1 MMLDTAAPCALGWR
15 RAAPLAA
22 LAGLLLGCPQVQLPG
37 SGAALFMSPQSNP
50 LALSQD
56 GTRLYVANTT
66 SGTLSV
72 LDVENP
78 LAPVEI
84 AQIKVGH
91 DPVGVAVRPSGPGE
105 DELVFVTNHISD
117 SISVVS
123 RERMAV
129 TQTLQDLDAD
139 GISTTNEPVG
149 VAFAG
154 PSRAFV
160 TLDHSN
166 EVLVL
171 DLDPGSGTFGIN
183 PARLPITAQA
193 PRAVAVAGNQLFVAS
208 FESFNQTEL
217 STCTWWDERGLLE
230 NDAAMTDEGCEI
242 PLELISNVSVS
253 GGLSLGKIGEFA
265 ARNPNIGGRVIRDTD
280 LPDRD
285 LFVFDVESLALQQVV
300 EHVGTLL
307 YGLDAGSGGRLYVT
321 NTEAR
326 NHLDG
331 LHRLDNRMFENRLS
345 FLDCAPGCGGLQ
357 HADLDAGAAGLGQ
370 TVPIP
375 HGLDVSGDGETVVVT
390 AAAADGDPGDGRV
403 AMHGLFTLDRNG
415 QVLGSALVGALPEG
429 VALRSDAGGAAQV
442 AFVLNT
448 TDSTISVVDVS
459 DPAQPTPLVAALTI
473 GSDPT
478 PPEIRL
484 GRALFNGARASTSR
498 TFSCASCHPNGNI
511 DQLLWVI
518 NTPESP
524 DDGPAPSGEIA
535 EPRSTMPIRG
545 LRDTLPLHWEGVL
558 ADPFP
563 GVNPNAAAFDSDGDC
578 PLPDP
583 NTGEGEITCSRH
595 LVNASLRGVM
605 CQQNGAGCVP
615 GPGQAGPGGSGLPGN
630 LTDAERDAM
639 AAFQL
644 AVTFPPPPKRR
655 PDDVLSPLA
664 LQGVSD
670 FFTNED
676 GKGVNSPGGV
686 GQFINFA
693 PATCADNAMGC
704 HALPLTVSTNSNV
717 VGGFDAPSA
726 RGMWDRSV
734 LFSNGIVS
742 SEEGLRMAQDCADGI
757 EPPQKL
763 FLLNLG
769 GSQPV
774 PVFLKGDP
782 CNLRSS
788 QLDSL
793 ILLAQLPFP
802 SGSTVYDPAV
812 GMTERG
818 SFLATFEGLFAL
830 VYGFRGEAIW
840 AFQEE
845 IGTGLPGIAGRQ
857 VHVDRSNVLDS
868 AVAAQMDR
876 IEEAAALGKITAVAT
891 GEPIGE
897 LRFLP
902 ETGRWSSA
910 NGLVS
915 WTGEKLRRAVLDADG
930 SVMITADLPANV
942 SIGGADRQPLL
953 FENPVAKAAET
964 NGMPPTL
971 PRPAENQA
979 TSFVLGERYV
989 EPGAIALVN
998 GVYCASCSV
1007 DLVRTLAGPALSF
1020 GLNPGLPAGVHVIQ
1034 VQNPNGWVSNEMPI
1048 CVTNGVDVCMSV
1060 PQASDPTILPID
1072 EPDPTPL
1079 PEPEPLPIVIRP
1091 PSPCPDG
1098 FACIQPIGVPIL
1110 VDADAP

>member
-1 MMLDTAAPCALGWR
+1 MTVDSTAR
-15 RAAPLAA
+15 RALRWLRAASFAA
-22 LAGLLLGCPQVQLPG
+22 LAGLLLGCPQVLLPG

-50 LALSQD
+50 IALSQD

-72 LDVENP
+72 LDVENL

-91 DPVGVAVRPSGPGE
+91 DPVGVAVRPSGPGD

-123 RERMAV
+123 RKRMAV
-129 TQTLQDLDAD
+129 IQTLQDLDAD
-139 GISTTNEPVG
+139 GVSTTNEPVG

-160 TLDHSN
+160 TLDHPN

-171 DLDPGSGTFGIN
+171 DLDSASGTFVIH
-183 PARLPITAQA
+183 PTRLPITAQA
-193 PRAVAVAGNQLFVAS
+193 PRAVAVAGGQLFVAS

-217 STCTWWDERGLLE
+217 STCGWWDDRALLE
-230 NDAAMTDEGCEI
+230 NDVAMTDEGCEI
-242 PLELISNVSVS
+242 PLELIGGISAS
-253 GGLSLGKIGEFA
+253 GGLRLGAIGEFA

-285 LFVFDVESLALQQVV
+285 LFVFDTQTLALQQVV

-307 YGLDAGSGGRLYVT
+307 YGLGAGSGGRLYVT

-345 FLDCAPGCGGLQ
+345 FLDCTPSCGGLQ
-357 HADLDAGAAGLGQ
+357 HVDLDAGAAPLGQ

-375 HGLDVSGDGETVVVT
+375 HGLDVSGDGETLVVT

-429 VALRSDAGGAAQV
+429 VALRSDSRGAAEA

-448 TDSTISVVDVS
+448 TDSTVSVVNVS
-459 DPAQPTPLVAALTI
+459 DPAQPTPLVAALTV
-473 GSDPT
+473 GADPT

-498 TFSCASCHPNGNI
+498 TFSCGSCHPNGNI
-511 DQLLWVI
+511 DQLLWTI
-518 NTPESP
+518 NTPEGP
-524 DDGPAPSGEIA
+524 DDGPAPSGELA

-558 ADPFP
+558 GDPFP
-563 GVNPNAAAFDSDGDC
+563 GVNDNAAAFDTDGDC

-583 NTGEGEITCSRH
+583 DTGDGEIACSRH

-605 CQQNGAGCVP
+605 CQQNGPGCVP
-615 GPGQAGPGGSGLPGN
+615 GPGQTGPGGSGLPGN
-630 LTDAERDAM
+630 LTNAERDAL

-655 PDDVLSPLA
+655 PDDALSPLA
-664 LQGVSD
+664 MQGVSD

-676 GKGVNSPGGV
+676 GQGINRPGSV
-686 GQFINFA
+686 GQVINFA

-742 SEEGLRMAQDCADGI
+742 SEEGLRLAQDCADGI
-757 EPPQKL
+757 EPPRKI
-763 FLLNLG
+763 FLVTLPG
-769 GSQPV
+769 ATQPL
-774 PVFLKGDP
+774 PITLRGDP
-782 CNLRSS
+782 CNLRSP
-788 QLDSL
+788 QLSGL
-793 ILLAQLPFP
+793 ILLSELPFP
-802 SGSTVYDPAV
+802 SGAEVYDPAV

-818 SFLATFEGLFAL
+818 SFLATFEGLFSL
-830 VYGFRGEAIW
+830 VYGFRGEAVW

-845 IGTGLPGIAGRQ
+845 IGTGLPGIAARQ
-857 VHVDRSNVLDS
+857 VPVSRDNVLDP
-868 AVAAQMDR
+868 ATIAGMAA

-891 GEPIGE
+891 GKPIGE

-902 ETGRWSSA
+902 STGRWSSA
-910 NGLVS
+910 NGVVS
-915 WTGEKLRRAVLDADG
+915 WTGEQLRSVVIAADG
-930 SVMITADLPANV
+930 VVTISADLPENV
-942 SIGGADRQPLL
+942 SIGGPDRQPLL

-964 NGMPPTL
+964 NTMPPTL
-971 PRPAENQA
+971 PRPPENQPA
-979 TSFVLGERYV
+979 SFVLGQRYV
-989 EPGAIALVN
+989 QPGASAYVN
-998 GVYCASCSV
+998 GAPCASCSLE
-1007 DLVRTLAGPALSF
+1007 LVRTVAGPGLRF
-1020 GLNPGLPAGVHVIQ
+1020 GLDPGLPAGVHVVQ

-1060 PQASDPTILPID
+1060 PASSDPALLP
-1072 EPDPTPL
+1072 
-1079 PEPEPLPIVIRP
+1079 
-1091 PSPCPDG
+1091 
-1098 FACIQPIGVPIL
+1098 
-1110 VDADAP
+1110 